1 MDQAMQFLP
10 LILIVVLMY
19 FLMIRPQQK
28 KQKQLNEMRR
38 NIKRG
43 DKVQSAGGIVGRV
56 IKVKDDLI
64 TIETGRDKVRLE
76 FVRSSL
82 TVMEASPA
90 TVVREEQPE
99 EKMEEYEGY
108 SEDVQDADYEDYDL
122 DEGDYF
128 DGDEYD
134 GEYVESEDAE
144 PKK

>member
-1 MDQAMQFLP
+1 
-10 LILIVVLMY
+10 MY